1 MASPDRDALHRRFG
15 SDAAHLDIPA
25 DVPAVHT
32 QLAVRGVVRWFAA
45 EPVPFEL
52 LHRLC
57 ALALCAPTKS
67 DLQQRDIVIVDD
79 VALKQKILAPLA
91 EGPGGQAWLSKAPVL
106 LIFCGNNRRQRQW
119 HEWRGKPFANECIL
133 QRKRRCR
140 DCPDGIR

>member
-25 DVPAVHT
+25 DVPAFHA
-32 QLAVRGVVRWFAA
+32 QLAARGVVRWFAA

-79 VALKQKILAPLA
+79 AALKQKILAPLA

-119 HEWRGKPFANECIL
+119 HEWRGKPFANDHLEIG
-133 QRKRRCR
+133 RAHV
-140 DCPDGIR
+140 